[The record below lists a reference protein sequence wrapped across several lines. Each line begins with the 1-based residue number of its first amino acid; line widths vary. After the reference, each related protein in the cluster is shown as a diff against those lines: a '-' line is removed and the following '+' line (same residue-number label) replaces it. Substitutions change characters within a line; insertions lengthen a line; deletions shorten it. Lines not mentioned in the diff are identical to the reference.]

1 MSKCKTV
8 KLTKLKD
15 NRFNT
20 RHPNGIN
27 EGYVKEGIMVAL
39 PKIGERF
46 YVNDFSTSLV
56 LSEIDE
62 NGIFE
67 TINSVYKLEIIK
79 NEK

>member
-15 NRFNT
+15 NRFNG

-27 EGYVKEGIMVAL
+27 EGYVKEGIMQHL

-46 YVNDFSTSLV
+46 YVGAFSTSPV

-62 NGIFE
+62 DGIFE
-67 TINSVYKLEIIK
+67 TTYSTYKLEIIK